1 MPSLVSAVGV
11 VASTLTISAFIPQAL
26 RSWRTR
32 STRDL
37 SYATVILL
45 VSQSIAWLS
54 YGALLG
60 DPALVVTN
68 SVTGICAFLILGAKW
83 RFG

>member
-1 MPSLVSAVGV
+1 MPNAVVLVGT
-11 VASTLTISAFIPQAL
+11 VASVLTISAFIPQAW

-37 SYATVILL
+37 SYGTVILL
-45 VSQSIAWLS
+45 ASQSVAWLS
-54 YGALLG
+54 YGVLLHDAALMVTNGVTCVCALL
-60 DPALVVTN
+60 
-68 SVTGICAFLILGAKW
+68 ILAAKW

>member
-1 MPSLVSAVGV
+1 MPSLVASVGT
-11 VASTLTISAFIPQAL
+11 VASLLTISAFIPQAL
-26 RSWRTR
+26 RSWRTK

-37 SYATVILL
+37 SYGTVVLL

-54 YGALLG
+54 YGILLR
-60 DPALVVTN
+60 DPALIVTN
-68 SVTGICAFLILGAKW
+68 SVTCVCAMLIFAAKW